1 MGREEGKGKGERK
14 ANIKIKPD
22 LATSVLSN
30 LSIWEMKAEA

>member
-22 LATSVLSN
+22 LAGPRN